1 MAEANNEELLKKQIE
16 ELEELVSTLK
26 RHNELLSQE
35 KSNNESDIEILKDF
49 ESKIQQL
56 TREKKNILQG
66 NEDMT
71 KENHSLRKKIE
82 GLEKQKTELERENKD
97 LKNNSFEEKYNKLR
111 TFILESLKSYNFYSN
126 SIQTTIKNIENA
138 LD

>member
-82 GLEKQKTELERENKD
+82 GLEKQKTELEKENKD